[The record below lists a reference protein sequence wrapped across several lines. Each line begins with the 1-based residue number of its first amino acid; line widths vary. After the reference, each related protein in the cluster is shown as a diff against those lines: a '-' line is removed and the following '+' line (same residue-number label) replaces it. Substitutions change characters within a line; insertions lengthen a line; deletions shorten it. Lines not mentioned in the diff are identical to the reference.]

1 MHFHVA
7 WYITDLMACKTHSG
21 NKLLNLYDIQIQSVS
36 ESQFIDFEGAPK
48 QKQRL
53 DKWQSQKNCILNS
66 RLSFYLIIPILVLHA
81 VIFLQF
87 QHSIKSRNRCYRLL
101 KKNENI
107 LLKPCWHR
115 TQSTLCIIQLKTHL
129 FILTIH
135 DFFFLLK
142 PLGDWSEYRVICQ
155 WLRYP
160 ILDMLIWQV

>member
-53 DKWQSQKNCILNS
+53 DKWQSQKK
-66 RLSFYLIIPILVLHA
+66 LH
-81 VIFLQF
+81 
-87 QHSIKSRNRCYRLL
+87 IKQQTF
-101 KKNENI
+101 I
-107 LLKPCWHR
+107 LLNNPNPGFARCN
-115 TQSTLCIIQLKTHL
+115 
-129 FILTIH
+129 ILTISAFSQKQKQMLQALKGERKYSPQALLTQNSKYIMYYTTQNASFYINNSW
-135 DFFFLLK
+135 FFFLLK